1 MRDAE
6 VRAALIEQVR
16 QRAAEEGG
24 RLVEEA
30 MRRLEHSP
38 EQWSRVEGR
47 IRQGMHDLGRSILEV
62 AVKVLGNG
70 YQGSRRVC
78 ACGGTLKYMSDRERD
93 VVSLMGLFRLKR
105 AYYWCAACGASDA
118 PLDRRLGMERSDFS
132 PSVRQ
137 MIGRVGAE
145 VPFCRGRLLMGELA
159 GLWVSQRQ
167 HQQIS
172 ERIGAGLMPDAS
184 GKPVSALR
192 QEAPERIEDLY
203 LSADGTTAH
212 TFEGWREVK
221 IGAVFLARPAP
232 DGLPQ
237 RAATRYFGDVIE
249 AEAFGWRWYHLASA
263 MGLDRARRV
272 IVLGDGAAWIWNLVQ
287 THFPGAIE
295 IVDWYHAAERVWTVA
310 HACFGEA
317 TPEAARWAKA
327 GEKLL
332 RQSRVETLLVRLS
345 RLRPRHAK
353 ARQILRDAQ
362 GYFRNN
368 AHRMRYR
375 HFRRQGLFIGSG
387 VVEAGCKHIVG
398 FRLKQ
403 SGMRWSLD
411 GLRSILHLRLALL
424 NGDWPTASS
433 VAA

>member
-1 MRDAE
+1 MLDAE
-6 VRAALIEQVR
+6 RKGALIEQMR
-16 QRAAEEGG
+16 REAAEEAQ
-24 RLVEEA
+24 RLLEEA
-30 MRRLEHSP
+30 FERLEP
-38 EQWSRVEGR
+38 DAQRWSDLEAE
-47 IRQGMHDLGRSILEV
+47 IRRRMHALGGSLLEK
-62 AVKVLGNG
+62 ALQTAGNG
-70 YQGSRRVC
+70 YQGSRRPC
-78 ACGGTLKYMSDRERD
+78 LCGGTLKYMGDRERD
-93 VVSLMGLFRLKR
+93 VVSLMGDFRLKR
-105 AYYWCAACGASDA
+105 AYYWCAGCGAGQA
-118 PLDRRLGMERSDFS
+118 PLDRQLRIEQSDFS

-137 MIGRVGAE
+137 MIGRVGAQ
-145 VPFCRGRLLMGELA
+145 VPFGRGRELMGELA
-159 GLWVSQRQ
+159 GLWISQRQ

-172 ERIGAGLMPDAS
+172 ERIGARLMAEAS
-184 GKPVSALR
+184 WRPVSPSP
-192 QEAPERIEDLY
+192 PERRQKAEDLY
-203 LSADGTTAH
+203 LSADGTTVH

-221 IGAVFLARPAP
+221 MGAVFLARPGP

-237 RAATRYFGDVIE
+237 RTATRYFADVIQ
-249 AEAFGWRWYHLASA
+249 AEVFGWRWYHLAER

-287 THFPGAIE
+287 MHFPGAIE
-295 IVDWYHAAERVWTVA
+295 IVDWYHAAERLWTVA
-310 HACFGEA
+310 QACFGQA

-345 RLRPRHAK
+345 RLRPRHK
-353 ARQILRDAQ
+353 QARQILHDAQ

-375 HFRRQGLFIGSG
+375 RFRRQGLFIASG

-424 NGDWPTASS
+424 NGDWPTPSS
-433 VAA
+433 LAA